1 MRNLSYRLLAATLA
15 MLAASNA
22 FAAKA
27 PGVKSLDHNRFKWR
41 DAQGNLHYSDSV
53 PPEAAKFGY
62 DIVNPQ
68 GIVIKHIDRAKTEAE
83 LAASREE
90 AARQAAERRIAEQR
104 ARDDEQ
110 LLSNYPRE
118 DDLKHAQ
125 QQELEMLEQQVK
137 AAAASLRNQEQSLAD
152 LLDRAAEAERTGK
165 ELPAEQATQLGRMRK
180 QVDDQR
186 MTVAQREH
194 DRDEASGHFDAQV
207 EHYRELKAK
216 LKPEAA
222 QQP

>member
-22 FAAKA
+22 SAASA
-27 PGVKSLDHNRFKWR
+27 GGADHNRFKWR

-53 PPEAAKFGY
+53 PAEAAKFGY

-68 GIVIKHIDRAKTEAE
+68 GIVIKHVDRAKTEAE
-83 LAASREE
+83 LAASKLD
-90 AARQAAERRIAEQR
+90 AAKQAAERRVAEQR

-165 ELPAEQATQLGRMRK
+165 ELPAEQTTQLGRMRK
-180 QVDDQR
+180 QVDEQR

-194 DRDEASGHFDAQV
+194 DRDEASSHFDEQV
-207 EHYRELKAK
+207 THYRELKAR

>member
-1 MRNLSYRLLAATLA
+1 M
-15 MLAASNA
+15 
-22 FAAKA
+22 
-27 PGVKSLDHNRFKWR
+27 
-41 DAQGNLHYSDSV
+41 
-53 PPEAAKFGY
+53 
-62 DIVNPQ
+62 
-68 GIVIKHIDRAKTEAE
+68 IKHIDRAKTEAE
-83 LAASREE
+83 LAAAKVE
-90 AARQAAERRIAEQR
+90 AAKQAAERRVAEQR

-118 DDLKHAQ
+118 DDLKRAQ

-165 ELPAEQATQLGRMRK
+165 ELPADQATQLGRMRK

-186 MTVAQREH
+186 LTVEQREH
-194 DRDEASGHFDAQV
+194 DRDEASSHFEEQV
-207 EHYRELKAK
+207 VHYRELKSK
-216 LKPEAA
+216 LKPETS